1 MPRFLSWSN
10 IDKEMIKWFIV
21 QVYVFGSFKIN
32 QRGVI
37 AGTDAYEYST
47 KAELVTINVN
57 VRKAEKTEY
66 SAYGK
71 LCANI
76 MCA

>member
-1 MPRFLSWSN
+1 MVHSTNLC
-10 IDKEMIKWFIV
+10 I
-21 QVYVFGSFKIN
+21 GSSKIN

-37 AGTDAYEYST
+37 AGTDTHEYST

-66 SAYGK
+66 SAYGN
-71 LCANI
+71 LCENTEYA
-76 MCA
+76 